1 MIGLIA
7 AVSSDGVI
15 GVDGKLPWRI
25 PEDMMHFS
33 RTTMHSDV
41 IAGWRTAHSIGRPLP
56 GRTCW
61 CISSRLERVPDGWNY
76 ARSIEDALAM
86 RTHEDVW
93 LIGGAGIYAWGV
105 EHADAM
111 VITHVDRRVEDDGKH
126 VTRFPGRPWEDVV
139 WYKCPIELTLRHDA
153 IVRTYRRVH
162 A

>member
-25 PEDMMHFS
+25 PEDMMGF
-33 RTTMHSDV
+33 RMTTMHTDV
-41 IAGWRTAHSIGRPLP
+41 IAGWRTAQSIRRKLQ

-61 CISSRLERVPDGWNY
+61 CISSKLERVPDGWNY

-86 RTHEDVW
+86 RTHENAW

-105 EHADAM
+105 EHADVM
-111 VITHVDRRVEDDGKH
+111 VITHVDRRIEATGKH

-139 WYKCPIELTLRHDA
+139 TWEARRSRDLREGVR
-153 IVRTYRRVH
+153 VRTYRRRE
-162 A
+162 